1 MKMVPVLKA
10 KRLTCASL
18 LAAAWMALMPLSAH
32 AQLQEVTYLLPAPAN
47 LPAPILRRIHGD
59 MVKAITAPEAS
70 RKYVEA
76 GAIVTVSA
84 TPEDFAA
91 RLKREV
97 DSVGRIVKRAGIQP
111 VE

>member
-1 MKMVPVLKA
+1 MADIPTIAEVVPGFEPVPSW
-10 KRLTCASL
+10 TG
-18 LAAAWMALMPLSAH
+18 
-32 AQLQEVTYLLPAPAN
+32 VFAPAN